1 MPNLQAVLLIG
12 GFGTRLRPL
21 TDRLPKSMVP
31 VVNRPVIEHTIA
43 YLKQFGIRD
52 IILTLNYLPEII
64 RDSLGDGE
72 RYGVNLVYCM
82 EEDPLGTAGA
92 VKNTEAYLDGG
103 TFVVLNGD
111 VFTDL
116 DIAAMLDYHRAH
128 KAAATIALHQ
138 VEDPSAFG
146 VVEMDDTGR
155 VGAFIEK
162 PKKEDATSDW
172 INAGTYLLEAEVLRY
187 APAGQK
193 YMFEDGLFPT
203 LLREKEMVYGF
214 RDTGYWLDMG
224 RPETYYQLNTDVL
237 AGRYRSPAMKLGK
250 GLQAAE
256 GVAVP
261 ETVEVTGDVVIGVG
275 CLLGEHVRLAGP
287 TILGPGCRLEDGA
300 QVSGSILWNNVA
312 VGGKA
317 RVERSIVCS
326 GMSVAGG
333 TSVRDVVKTISKER
347 PLELPN

>member
-1 MPNLQAVLLIG
+1 MSDLQAVLLIG

-31 VVNRPVIEHTIA
+31 VINRPAIEHTIA

-82 EEDPLGTAGA
+82 EEEPLGTAGA
-92 VKNTEAYLDGG
+92 VKNTEAHLNGG

-111 VFTDL
+111 VFSVL
-116 DIAAMLDYHRAH
+116 DIGGMLDHHRAH
-128 KAAATIALHQ
+128 KAVATIALHQ

-146 VVEMDDTGR
+146 VVEMDESER

-162 PKKEDATSDW
+162 PKREEATSDW
-172 INAGTYLLEAEVLRY
+172 INAGTYLLETEVLRH
-187 APAGQK
+187 APVGEK

-203 LLREKEMVYGF
+203 LLRTGEPVYGY

-224 RPETYYQLNTDVL
+224 RPETYYQLNADLLT
-237 AGRYRSPAMKLGK
+237 GRYTSPAVPAGT
-250 GLQAAE
+250 
-256 GVAVP
+256 GVRSAPNVTIP
-261 ETVEVTGDVVIGVG
+261 ATASLTGDVVIGSGCRVG
-275 CLLGEHVRLAGP
+275 ENAVITGP
-287 TILGPGCRLEDGA
+287 AVIGPGCRLDDGA
-300 QVSGSILWNNVA
+300 HIKGSILWNNV
-312 VGGKA
+312 GLGSDA
-317 RVERSIVCS
+317 RVEHSIICS
-326 GMSVAGG
+326 GVAVGQG
-333 TSVRDVVKTISKER
+333 EAVRGLVKTVDAER
-347 PLELPN
+347 PLAD